1 MASRA
6 FDVIIVGAGSVGTPL
21 AWQLAEAGLKT
32 LVIDQFA
39 SVGQGS
45 NKAAIGGIRA
55 THSEVAKIRIGLRSI
70 EIFSTWKA
78 RYGADLAWLQG
89 GYCFVAYRAREEE
102 ILKGLLAIQQ
112 RQGLDITW
120 LDKAA
125 LLSLIPALNSSG
137 LIGGTFSP
145 GDGSASPLLSGLAF
159 ESQARQC
166 GAVFVYGEKVTAILR
181 DRDRVHGIVTDKTTY
196 HANLV
201 VNAAGPWAQQIAALA
216 DVELP
221 VQAESHEAGIT
232 EPVAPFLR
240 PMVVDLRPVSGSA
253 NFYFYQHATG
263 QVVFCLTPDPP
274 VLGTDRR
281 ETSGFLP
288 QIAPRLI
295 AVVPMLKHLKV
306 RRTWR
311 GLYPMTPDGMPIV
324 GPENGLGGYLNAVGM
339 CGQGFML
346 GPGLAIYLRRL
357 ITEELD
363 EETVNVLGQLA
374 LKRQPGAAEA
384 LK

>member
-159 ESQARQC
+159 ERQARQC

-181 DRDRVHGIVTDKTTY
+181 DHHRVHGVVTDKTTY

-288 QIAPRLI
+288 QIAPRLL

-324 GPENGLGGYLNAVGM
+324 GSTEGLAGYINAVGL

-384 LK
+384 LE

>member
-21 AWQLAEAGLKT
+21 AWQLAAAGLKT

-55 THSEVAKIRIGLRSI
+55 THSDLAKIRIGLRSI
-70 EIFSTWKA
+70 EIVSTWKA
-78 RYGADLAWLQG
+78 RYGDDLAWLQG
-89 GYCFVAYRAREEE
+89 GYCFVAYRAREEA
-102 ILKGLLAIQQ
+102 ILKGLLVIQQ
-112 RQGLDITW
+112 RQGLDTTW
-120 LDKAA
+120 LDKEA
-125 LLSLIPALNSSG
+125 LLSLIPALNPIG
-137 LIGGTFSP
+137 LLGSTFSP
-145 GDGSASPLLSGLAF
+145 GDGSASPLLAALAF
-159 ESQARQC
+159 ERQAKEH
-166 GAVFVYGEKVTAILR
+166 GAVFVYGETVTAILR
-181 DRDRVHGIVTDKTTY
+181 DHDRVRGVVTDKGSY
-196 HANLV
+196 SANVV
-201 VNAAGPWAQQIAALA
+201 VNAAGPWARPIAALV
-216 DVELP
+216 DIELP
-221 VQAESHEAGIT
+221 VQAESHEAGIS

-240 PMVVDLRPVSGSA
+240 PMVVDLRSVSGSA

-281 ETSGFLP
+281 ETSDFLP

-311 GLYPMTPDGMPIV
+311 GLYPMTSDGMPIV
-324 GPENGLGGYLNAVGM
+324 GPANGLTGYLNAAGM

-346 GPGLAIYLRRL
+346 GPGLAVYLRRL
-357 ITEELD
+357 ITEDVD
-363 EETVNVLGQLA
+363 EETLTVLSQLA
-374 LKRQPGAAEA
+374 LERKPRVAEA